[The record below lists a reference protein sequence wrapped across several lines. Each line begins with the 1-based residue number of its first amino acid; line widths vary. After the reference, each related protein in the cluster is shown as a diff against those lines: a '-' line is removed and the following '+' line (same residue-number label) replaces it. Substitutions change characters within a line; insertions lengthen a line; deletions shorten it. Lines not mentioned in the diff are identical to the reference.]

1 MNVLSLFDGMSGAMA
16 ALQSPGIKP
25 TNYYACEIDKYSEAV
40 SRFHYPDII
49 RLGDVRRVSFF
60 GLPKI
65 DLLVAGFPCQS
76 FSFAGQQLNFNDPR
90 GKLFFEVVRLL
101 QELQPKFFIL
111 ENVIMKKDIEAEIN
125 KLVGVKPV
133 VINSALLSAQN
144 RKRNYWVG
152 GYKDGGVYQ
161 IDIQQPNNKGI
172 LLKDIIEDNIF
183 TNPASIVGRRLNER
197 GVRDDYNKD
206 VPITQC
212 IQVKH
217 NDGKSGC
224 LTTVD
229 KDNVLSSLP
238 PGRYEDVYNKNKDVT
253 NFVDRDKSFCI
264 DANYFK
270 GGNLE
275 QYFNKSRRQL
285 VFGGAMRGRYLD
297 GEGKGLDS
305 IVSRQAGLTE
315 QRIELR
321 EDGKS
326 NCLTCV
332 QKDSLC
338 IQVGNAGITN
348 RRRDDAVYSIHGKS
362 PTLMAMSGGQKEPK
376 ISTYNVTWRKLTP
389 VECERLQTFPDDYT
403 KYGVNDRGN
412 QIIISN
418 SQRYK
423 MLGNGFTRDVIAHI
437 IQHIPDVDSF
447 KNMSQDLL
455 GWVWLNCYTCKI
467 NEESLI

>member
-1 MNVLSLFDGMSGAMA
+1 MSGAMA
-16 ALQSPGIKP
+16 ALQSLGIKP

-172 LLKDIIEDNIF
+172 LLKDIIENGE
-183 TNPASIVGRRLNER
+183 S
-197 GVRDDYNKD
+197 
-206 VPITQC
+206 
-212 IQVKH
+212 
-217 NDGKSGC
+217 
-224 LTTVD
+224 
-229 KDNVLSSLP
+229 
-238 PGRYEDVYNKNKDVT
+238 
-253 NFVDRDKSFCI
+253 DRDKSLTI
-264 DANYFK
+264 TTRVAGATKDRY
-270 GGNLE
+270 L
-275 QYFNKSRRQL
+275 NKSMHQMIKVGNVNPSDKGMNGN
-285 VFGGAMRGRYLD
+285 VFSTAGKSPTLTTNKGEGIKITGGAMRGRYLD
-297 GEGKGLDS
+297 ENGKRLDS
-305 IVSRQAGLTE
+305 TVDSLDGLTE
-315 QRIELR
+315 QYIEMR

-326 NCLTCV
+326 NCLTTV

-455 GWVWLNCYTCKI
+455 GVA
-467 NEESLI
+467 

>member
-172 LLKDIIEDNIF
+172 LLKDIIENGE
-183 TNPASIVGRRLNER
+183 S
-197 GVRDDYNKD
+197 
-206 VPITQC
+206 
-212 IQVKH
+212 
-217 NDGKSGC
+217 
-224 LTTVD
+224 
-229 KDNVLSSLP
+229 
-238 PGRYEDVYNKNKDVT
+238 
-253 NFVDRDKSFCI
+253 DRDKSLTI
-264 DANYFK
+264 TTRVAGATKDRY
-270 GGNLE
+270 L
-275 QYFNKSRRQL
+275 NKSMHQMIKVGNVNPSDKGMNGN
-285 VFGGAMRGRYLD
+285 VFSTAGKSPTLTTNKGEGIKITGGAMRGRYLD
-297 GEGKGLDS
+297 ENGKRLDS
-305 IVSRQAGLTE
+305 TVDSLDGLTE
-315 QRIELR
+315 QYIEMR

-326 NCLTCV
+326 NCLTTV

-455 GWVWLNCYTCKI
+455 GVA
-467 NEESLI
+467 

>member
-16 ALQSPGIKP
+16 ALQSLGIKP

-65 DLLVAGFPCQS
+65 DLLVAGFPCQA
-76 FSFAGQQLNFNDPR
+76 FSFAGKQLNFDDAR

-172 LLKDIIEDNIF
+172 LLKDIIENGAVDC
-183 TNPASIVGRRLNER
+183 
-197 GVRDDYNKD
+197 NK
-206 VPITQC
+206 
-212 IQVKH
+212 
-217 NDGKSGC
+217 S
-224 LTTVD
+224 
-229 KDNVLSSLP
+229 
-238 PGRYEDVYNKNKDVT
+238 Y
-253 NFVDRDKSFCI
+253 CI

-297 GEGKGLDS
+297 ENGKRLDS
-305 IVSRQAGLTE
+305 TVDSLAGLTE
-315 QRIELR
+315 QYIEMR

-326 NCLTCV
+326 NCLTTV
-332 QKDSLC
+332 QKNSLC

-348 RRRDDAVYSIHGKS
+348 RRRDDAVYSIHGKN

-455 GWVWLNCYTCKI
+455 GVA
-467 NEESLI
+467 

>member
-16 ALQSPGIKP
+16 ALQSLGIKP

-172 LLKDIIEDNIF
+172 LLKDIIENGE
-183 TNPASIVGRRLNER
+183 S
-197 GVRDDYNKD
+197 
-206 VPITQC
+206 
-212 IQVKH
+212 
-217 NDGKSGC
+217 
-224 LTTVD
+224 
-229 KDNVLSSLP
+229 
-238 PGRYEDVYNKNKDVT
+238 
-253 NFVDRDKSFCI
+253 DRDKSLTI
-264 DANYFK
+264 TTRVAGATKDRY
-270 GGNLE
+270 L
-275 QYFNKSRRQL
+275 NKSMHQMIKVGNVNPSGKGMNGN
-285 VFGGAMRGRYLD
+285 VFSTAGKSPTLTTNKGEGIKITGGAMRGRYLD
-297 GEGKGLDS
+297 ENGKRLDS
-305 IVSRQAGLTE
+305 TVDSLDGLTE
-315 QRIELR
+315 QYIEMR

-326 NCLTCV
+326 NCLTTV

-338 IQVGNAGITN
+338 IQIGVTKNGGYEQNN
-348 RRRDDAVYSIHGKS
+348 RIYSIDGKCPS
-362 PTLMAMSGGQKEPK
+362 LLSRDYKDPK
-376 ISTYNVTWRKLTP
+376 KIAYNEIDYRKLTP

-455 GWVWLNCYTCKI
+455 GVA
-467 NEESLI
+467 

>member
-1 MNVLSLFDGMSGAMA
+1 MSGAMA
-16 ALQSPGIKP
+16 ALQSLGIKP

-172 LLKDIIEDNIF
+172 LLKDIIENGE
-183 TNPASIVGRRLNER
+183 S
-197 GVRDDYNKD
+197 
-206 VPITQC
+206 
-212 IQVKH
+212 
-217 NDGKSGC
+217 
-224 LTTVD
+224 
-229 KDNVLSSLP
+229 
-238 PGRYEDVYNKNKDVT
+238 
-253 NFVDRDKSFCI
+253 DRDKSLTI
-264 DANYFK
+264 TTRVAGATKDRY
-270 GGNLE
+270 L
-275 QYFNKSRRQL
+275 NKSMHQMIKVGNVNPSGKGMNGN
-285 VFGGAMRGRYLD
+285 VFSTAGKSPTLTTNKGEGIKITGGAMRGRYLD
-297 GEGKGLDS
+297 ENGKRLDS
-305 IVSRQAGLTE
+305 TVDSLAGLTE
-315 QRIELR
+315 QYIEMR

-326 NCLTCV
+326 NCLTIV

-455 GWVWLNCYTCKI
+455 GVA
-467 NEESLI
+467 

>member
-16 ALQSPGIKP
+16 ALQSLGIKP

-49 RLGDVRRVSFF
+49 RLGDVRRVSFV

-172 LLKDIIEDNIF
+172 LLKDIIENGE
-183 TNPASIVGRRLNER
+183 S
-197 GVRDDYNKD
+197 
-206 VPITQC
+206 
-212 IQVKH
+212 
-217 NDGKSGC
+217 
-224 LTTVD
+224 
-229 KDNVLSSLP
+229 
-238 PGRYEDVYNKNKDVT
+238 
-253 NFVDRDKSFCI
+253 DRDKSLTI
-264 DANYFK
+264 TTRVAGATKDRY
-270 GGNLE
+270 L
-275 QYFNKSRRQL
+275 NKSMHQ
-285 VFGGAMRGRYLD
+285 MI
-297 GEGKGLDS
+297 K
-305 IVSRQAGLTE
+305 
-315 QRIELR
+315 
-321 EDGKS
+321 
-326 NCLTCV
+326 
-332 QKDSLC
+332 
-338 IQVGNAGITN
+338 VGNAGITN

-403 KYGVNDRGN
+403 KYGVNNRGN

-455 GWVWLNCYTCKI
+455 GVA
-467 NEESLI
+467 

>member
-1 MNVLSLFDGMSGAMA
+1 MSGAMA
-16 ALQSPGIKP
+16 ALQSLGIKP

-172 LLKDIIEDNIF
+172 LLKDIIENGAVDC
-183 TNPASIVGRRLNER
+183 
-197 GVRDDYNKD
+197 NK
-206 VPITQC
+206 
-212 IQVKH
+212 
-217 NDGKSGC
+217 S
-224 LTTVD
+224 
-229 KDNVLSSLP
+229 
-238 PGRYEDVYNKNKDVT
+238 Y
-253 NFVDRDKSFCI
+253 CI

-297 GEGKGLDS
+297 ENGKRLDS
-305 IVSRQAGLTE
+305 TVDSLDGLTE
-315 QRIELR
+315 QYIEMR

-326 NCLTCV
+326 NCLTTV

-455 GWVWLNCYTCKI
+455 GVA
-467 NEESLI
+467 

>member
-1 MNVLSLFDGMSGAMA
+1 MSGAMA
-16 ALQSPGIKP
+16 ALQSLGIKP

-49 RLGDVRRVSFF
+49 RLGDVRRVSFV

-172 LLKDIIEDNIF
+172 LLKDIIEDGECDREKSLVVTTRVAGATAHRYLTKSLHQMIKVCN
-183 TNPASIVGRRLNER
+183 TNAANE
-197 GVRDDYNKD
+197 G
-206 VPITQC
+206 I
-212 IQVKH
+212 
-217 NDGKSGC
+217 
-224 LTTVD
+224 
-229 KDNVLSSLP
+229 
-238 PGRYEDVYNKNKDVT
+238 
-253 NFVDRDKSFCI
+253 VDRDKSLCL
-264 DANYFK
+264 DANYAK
-270 GGNLE
+270 GGNPK
-275 QYFNKSRRQL
+275 QYFEKHRPQL
-285 VFGGAMRGRYLD
+285 VFGAAQRGRYN
-297 GEGKGLDS
+297 
-305 IVSRQAGLTE
+305 
-315 QRIELR
+315 
-321 EDGKS
+321 EDGTTSQLLEINGTYKA
-326 NCLTCV
+326 NTITTV

-338 IQVGNAGITN
+338 GEVI
-348 RRRDDAVYSIHGKS
+348 DD
-362 PTLMAMSGGQKEPK
+362 K
-376 ISTYNVTWRKLTP
+376 IYWRKLTAL
-389 VECERLQTFPDDYT
+389 ECERLQTFPDDYT
-403 KYGVNDRGN
+403 KYGVSDRGN

-455 GWVWLNCYTCKI
+455 GVA
-467 NEESLI
+467 